1 VDSDRTKQER
11 MPLRVKFLSKAAS
24 INPTEALVS
33 FLPNRDHRVGEIE
46 WIFAKDCS
54 AYDWLVVYDDLPSVS
69 GERNTLWEERLACP
83 KQNTLLITSEP
94 STIKVY
100 GKAFLA
106 QFGHIL
112 TSQEPWAVPHPNPI
126 FSQCGMIWF
135 YGKSHKYAAA
145 DFPTNK
151 TRDISTVCSSK
162 QQRHTLHFLRHEFTR
177 RLKIEMP
184 DMEVFGHGHRHIQTK
199 VEALDP
205 FRYHLAIENHYA
217 PHHWTEK
224 LADTFLGGC
233 LPLYFGCP
241 NVFDYFPEESLI
253 PLDIRDFSGSL
264 ETISQALRDHAYEKR
279 LPAIREA
286 RRLVLEEY
294 ALFPMLSQLIPKLHE
309 PTQKSQRTE
318 IIQSRH
324 TWRRKHPNGTLAY
337 GLERMQISWRSRRL
351 KDDFLTKKA

>member
-106 QFGHIL
+106 QFGHVL
-112 TSQEPWAVPHPNPI
+112 TSQEPWAVPHANPI

-135 YGKSHKYAAA
+135 YGKSHQHAAA
-145 DFPTNK
+145 NFPTAK

-162 QQRHTLHFLRHEFTR
+162 KQRHTLHFLRHEFTR

-205 FRYHLAIENHYA
+205 FRYITGRKNSPTPFWAAAFHSTSAALMSLTTSLKKA
-217 PHHWTEK
+217 
-224 LADTFLGGC
+224 L
-233 LPLYFGCP
+233 
-241 NVFDYFPEESLI
+241 FPWI
-253 PLDIRDFSGSL
+253 SGSL
-264 ETISQALRDHAYEKR
+264 KTASKPSAKPFATR
-279 LPAIREA
+279 
-286 RRLVLEEY
+286 
-294 ALFPMLSQLIPKLHE
+294 
-309 PTQKSQRTE
+309 
-318 IIQSRH
+318 
-324 TWRRKHPNGTLAY
+324 
-337 GLERMQISWRSRRL
+337 
-351 KDDFLTKKA
+351 LTKKGYPLFARQDASSWSNTRCFPCSRT